1 MAIASNFG
9 TNQSRN
15 QENSSGLGTI
25 EIANCILNAPLMLV
39 SIIGNVLVL
48 ATILRTPSFR
58 SPSMIFLGNLAVSD
72 LFVALFAQPIY
83 ILAYMYTTGNNHLGR
98 ATHVMGFSVCGT
110 SLSTITAL
118 AVDRVLSLHYH
129 MRYPDF
135 VTTRRALCASATLW
149 SIHVLISLLST
160 RSKKMYYFAATVSIS
175 ICLSVCSVCFI
186 KIYRIVHKHQLQ
198 INIQQQ
204 AVERLNEALENNQ
217 RVTRSAKGAKNIFIY
232 YIVMITCY
240 TPLFS
245 AYLTSGI
252 PQIKYRFRWTFPVTV
267 AFFNSSINPVLYC
280 WRHREL
286 RKAVLKTARLICFK
300 GQIETN

>member
-1 MAIASNFG
+1 
-9 TNQSRN
+9 
-15 QENSSGLGTI
+15 
-25 EIANCILNAPLMLV
+25 MLV

-48 ATILRTPSFR
+48 STILRTPSFR

-98 ATHVMGFSVCGT
+98 ASHVMGFSVCGT

-135 VTTRRALCASATLW
+135 VTTRRALCTSATLW

-204 AVERLNEALENNQ
+204 AVERLNEALENNH

-267 AFFNSSINPVLYC
+267 AFLNSSINPVLYC